1 VALLNEILT
10 KARQRAL
17 GLDLRA
23 LADAARASTP
33 NDIATDAQKTDRKN
47 YLQSTLGSVDGQL
60 AFERIISGNEL
71 QPINYLEIGTDR
83 ARAVGRIAI
92 RDASGTQ
99 SGWASGFLIG
109 PRLLLTNHH
118 VFGQKTDALNSEV
131 QFSAEL
137 AVDGRTKTPS
147 VFRCM
152 PDELFFANEALDFA
166 VVAINQTPLSGTEPL
181 SSFGHLSLVGRTGK
195 VVDGEWLTIVQHP
208 NGELKQL
215 CIRENQLI
223 KRTEDVLWY
232 STDTLGGSSGSPVF
246 NNAWEVV
253 ALHHSGV
260 PETRNGRIQTI
271 DGRDFDANDDPDGA
285 SIKWIANEGIRVS
298 RIVASLRQ
306 SVGNDPLIKLAFG
319 ESSPVALVRG
329 SSTTPANTHIHQVG
343 VKRNMSSSSRTI
355 HLTIN
360 LDEAGGANVSHSEAS
375 AAVPASNVF
384 ESARRTDAERWQHES
399 FIESHAISD
408 LSNREGYDPKFL
420 GGKVVVHL
428 PELSDSLKNEAA
440 FLLQPKGAN
449 KFELRYDGYTVVMN
463 KNRRWAMYSAANVR
477 ASQRFELSGRK
488 DRWLV
493 DPRISLHHQVGEYYY
508 KANKFDRGHLTRRED
523 MEYGAEASI
532 ATARADETCY
542 FTNATPQHSKF
553 NQNKA
558 LWQGIERYLLEES
571 IQAGNYNSQIVTGPV
586 LSEDDPVYDRD
597 KDVQYPVQFWKVIST
612 LRADKSLF
620 ATAYLLDQSEVI
632 DQFGI
637 ESTEVPFGA
646 YKSFQVPIAEI
657 ERLTGLAFTA
667 TVDGKKSSLSV
678 FDPLAKPRRQRRKPR
693 GRFESSQTSATPDQY
708 VALDSV
714 WDIIKA

>member
-23 LADAARASTP
+23 LAEAARELTP
-33 NDIATDAQKTDRKN
+33 DEIATDAQKVDRKS
-47 YLQSTLGSVDGQL
+47 YLQSLLGSVDGQL
-60 AFERIISGNEL
+60 AFERILAGNEL
-71 QPINYLEIGTDR
+71 QPINYLEIGAQR
-83 ARAVGRIAI
+83 ARAVGRIVI
-92 RDASGTQ
+92 RNSSGAQT
-99 SGWASGFLIG
+99 GWASGFLIG

-118 VFGQKTDALNSEV
+118 VFGQKNDALNSEV

-137 AVDGRTKTPS
+137 AVDSKARTPS

-152 PDELFFANEALDFA
+152 PDEFFFANEALDFA
-166 VVAINQTPLSGTEPL
+166 VVAINQIPLSGREPI
-181 SSFGHLSLVGRTGK
+181 SSFGSLPLVGRTGK

-223 KRTEDVLWY
+223 KRTDDALWY

-271 DGRDFDANDDPDGA
+271 DGRDFDSGTDPDGV

-298 RIVASLRQ
+298 RIVASLKQ
-306 SVGNDPLIKLAFG
+306 SVGDNPLIKLAFG
-319 ESSPVALVRG
+319 ERSPTAPVTGFSAA
-329 SSTTPANTHIHQVG
+329 TPNFDNQHSG
-343 VKRNMSSSSRTI
+343 VNKSMNSSSRTI

-360 LDEAGGANVSHSEAS
+360 LDDAGNARVSHSEAS
-375 AAVPASNVF
+375 AVASNSNLV
-384 ESARRTDAERWQHES
+384 ERTRQTDADRWQYES
-399 FIESHAISD
+399 FTESQTRPD
-408 LSNREGYDPKFL
+408 LSDREGYDPKFL
-420 GGKVVVHL
+420 GGKVIVHL
-428 PELSDSLKNEAA
+428 PELSDALRNEAA
-440 FLLQPKGAN
+440 PLLQPKGVN
-449 KFELRYDGYTVVMN
+449 VFELRYDGYTVVMSR
-463 KNRRWAMYSAANVR
+463 NRRWAMYSAANVR
-477 ASQRFELSGRK
+477 ASQRFILSGRK

-493 DPRISLHHQVGEYYY
+493 DPRISLHHQVGDYYY
-508 KANKFDRGHLTRRED
+508 KGNKFDRGHLTRRED
-523 MEYGAEASI
+523 MEYGTGASSAI
-532 ATARADETCY
+532 ARADETCY

-553 NQNKA
+553 NQNRT

-571 IQAGNYNSQIVTGPV
+571 IEAGNYNSQIVTGPV

-597 KDVQYPVQFWKVIST
+597 KSVQYPVLFWKVIST

-620 ATAYLLDQSEVI
+620 ATAYLLDQSDVI

-646 YKSFQVPIAEI
+646 YKTFQVPITEI

-667 TVDGKKSSLSV
+667 TVNGKKSALSA
-678 FDPLAKPRRQRRKPR
+678 FDPLAKPRRPR
-693 GRFESSQTSATPDQY
+693 SRPRSALEFSQTRASPDQY
-708 VALDSV
+708 VVLDSI
-714 WDIIKA
+714 WDIVKT